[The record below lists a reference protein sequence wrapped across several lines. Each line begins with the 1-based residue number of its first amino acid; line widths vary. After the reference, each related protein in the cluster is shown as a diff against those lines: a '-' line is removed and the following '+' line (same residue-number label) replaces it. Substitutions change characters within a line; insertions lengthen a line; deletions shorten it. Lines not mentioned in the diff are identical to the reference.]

1 MRYVIFKPIFLP
13 LIDMDNGTVCISN
26 NERTFTLDSN
36 FGKFQKIVNV
46 LDGNHS
52 LNDIDEIMKD
62 DNPYVNSVIKFLTEN
77 NFLEF
82 SDVDLRKKI
91 SGDNRYKSNLLY
103 YMNFSN
109 QEKNS
114 VDVQQIIRNKT
125 VLLLGLG
132 GASLI
137 AATLAGMG
145 IGEIIALDFDKID
158 KSNLSRQ
165 FLFKESDIGGKKV
178 KVTESFI
185 NGINP
190 EVQCKFYEK
199 KVEGVEDISKILDT
213 DDVDIVVNGL
223 DSPSV
228 ITSRWVNNACLEHEV
243 PMIQA
248 GVSRAELLF
257 EMFLPGEACFDCVIA
272 SSSLKSQYYKN
283 NLVAIYGSDSSMQN
297 VSYAPYINILSGYV
311 THYMFNYFINPGS
324 IRHSF
329 YHIISTKNLTN
340 ILTKEYEKRPDCPT
354 CNSDNLDQLISLEKL
369 ID

>member
-1 MRYVIFKPIFLP
+1 M
-13 LIDMDNGTVCISN
+13 
-26 NERTFTLDSN
+26 
-36 FGKFQKIVNV
+36 
-46 LDGNHS
+46 
-52 LNDIDEIMKD
+52 
-62 DNPYVNSVIKFLTEN
+62 
-77 NFLEF
+77 
-82 SDVDLRKKI
+82 
-91 SGDNRYKSNLLY
+91 
-103 YMNFSN
+103 
-109 QEKNS
+109 
-114 VDVQQIIRNKT
+114 
-125 VLLLGLG
+125 
-132 GASLI
+132 
-137 AATLAGMG
+137 
-145 IGEIIALDFDKID
+145 
-158 KSNLSRQ
+158 
-165 FLFKESDIGGKKV
+165 
-178 KVTESFI
+178 
-185 NGINP
+185 
-190 EVQCKFYEK
+190 
-199 KVEGVEDISKILDT
+199 DT